1 MQIFDQK
8 VLRRI
13 ASRIGDAGRD
23 RIAMERVFE
32 VVVVLGDVLRDYI
45 GGGAG
50 SDHHGLEA
58 AGPRFQRENDLADIA
73 GITALM

>member
-13 ASRIGDAGRD
+13 ASRIGDAGRG

-45 GGGAG
+45 GDGAG
-50 SDHHGLEA
+50 E
-58 AGPRFQRENDLADIA
+58 
-73 GITALM
+73 

>member
-1 MQIFDQK
+1 
-8 VLRRI
+8 
-13 ASRIGDAGRD
+13 
-23 RIAMERVFE
+23 MERVFE

-58 AGPRFQRENDLADIA
+58 ASPRFQRENDLADIA
-73 GITALM
+73 GNHRIDVILGSGALEGANGFRRR